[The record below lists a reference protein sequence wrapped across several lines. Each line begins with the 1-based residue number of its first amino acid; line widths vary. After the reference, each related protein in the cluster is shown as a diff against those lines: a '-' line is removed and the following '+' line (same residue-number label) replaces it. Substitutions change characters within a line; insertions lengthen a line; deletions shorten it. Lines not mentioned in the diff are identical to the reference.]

1 MTKDTKKQKD
11 SDKQVT
17 VGDKKLLQWHPAFYA
32 GLQIEFGEEARKL
45 IFEREHNL
53 STKPMQIDVL
63 IIKKNTDDIIHK
75 NIGRIF
81 KRYNVVEYKSPT
93 DYLSIDDFYKVYGY
107 TCFYKSASEKVD
119 NIKVTDVTITFVC
132 RNYPKTFMKHLI
144 KVRGL
149 GVEKKGKG
157 IYYINRDIIPMQL
170 LVTSKLSEEENL
182 WLRNLTNDLTDI
194 NSIEKISTEY
204 RKHEHSELYKSVMDI
219 IIRANEERFEEVK
232 DMCEALRELFADE
245 LEMSRNEGIKE
256 SITEILADYGDVSDE
271 LKKKI
276 NEQTDL
282 DILKKW
288 LKLAARVSSIEEF
301 ESTI

>member
-1 MTKDTKKQKD
+1 MDKRKKEKR
-11 SDKQVT
+11 
-17 VGDKKLLQWHPAFYA
+17 LQWHSAFYA
-32 GLQIEFGEEARKL
+32 GIQIEFGEEAEKL

-75 NIGRIF
+75 NIGQIF
-81 KRYNVVEYKSPT
+81 KRHNIVEYKSPT

-119 NIKVTDVTITFVC
+119 DIKVTDVTITFVC
-132 RNYPKTFMKHLI
+132 RKYPKTFMKHLI

-149 GVEKKGKG
+149 SIEKKSKG

-204 RKHEHSELYKSVMDI
+204 GKHEHSELYKSVMDI
-219 IIRANEERFEEVK
+219 IIRANKERFGEVK

-245 LEMSRNEGIKE
+245 LEMKWKEGRAEACKKMYDKGM
-256 SITEILADYGDVSDE
+256 SYDEIAD
-271 LKKKI
+271 I
-276 NEQTDL
+276 L
-282 DILKKW
+282 DITGEDVKKA
-288 LKLAARVSSIEEF
+288 LSLAEEP
-301 ESTI
+301 